1 MDISPDSWI
10 LYEWRGWRLNA
21 TIVFT
26 WVVMALLVLG
36 SWAVTARL
44 SEGETVSRWQVML
57 EVIVSAIRDQIAE
70 VGADDPGRYLPFI
83 GTLFLF
89 IATANVLAVVPGY
102 QPPTGSLSTTAAL
115 AICVLIA
122 VPLFS
127 IGERGLG
134 SYLRTYLQPTPLM
147 LPFNL
152 VSEVSRTIA
161 LAVRLYG
168 NVMSGTVIVGIL
180 ISVAPFFF
188 PVVMQVA
195 GPADRSDP
203 GLHLRHP
210 RDGLHRLGQP
220 QPPGIES
227 PARPSKDRNRRLSMD
242 SATLVAV
249 ISIFT
254 AGLTIA
260 IGSIGPALAEGRAAS
275 QALQAIAQQPDAS
288 NTITRTLF
296 VSLAMIES
304 TAIYCFVVSMIL
316 IFANPFTN
324 LVAETAAQ
332 AAGG

>member
-1 MDISPDSWI
+1 MEISPDTWV

-26 WVVMALLVLG
+26 WIVMALLVLG

-44 SEGETVSRWQVML
+44 SEGETASRWQVLL
-57 EVIVSAIRDQIAE
+57 EVVVSAIRDQIDE

-89 IATANVLAVVPGY
+89 IATANLLAVVPGY

-127 IGERGLG
+127 IGKRGLG

-152 VSEVSRTIA
+152 VGEVSRTIA

-188 PVVMQVA
+188 PVVMQLLGLLTGLIQAYIFAILAMVYIGSA
-195 GPADRSDP
+195 SRS
-203 GLHLRHP
+203 R
-210 RDGLHRLGQP
+210 RAS
-220 QPPGIES
+220 ES
-227 PARPSKDRNRRLSMD
+227 PA
-242 SATLVAV
+242 
-249 ISIFT
+249 
-254 AGLTIA
+254 
-260 IGSIGPALAEGRAAS
+260 AS
-275 QALQAIAQQPDAS
+275 QQ
-288 NTITRTLF
+288 
-296 VSLAMIES
+296 S
-304 TAIYCFVVSMIL
+304 T
-316 IFANPFTN
+316 
-324 LVAETAAQ
+324 ET
-332 AAGG
+332 GD

>member
-44 SEGETVSRWQVML
+44 SEGETVSRWQMML

-70 VGADDPGRYLPFI
+70 VGADDPGRYMPFI

-115 AICVLIA
+115 AICVLVA

-134 SYLRTYLQPTPLM
+134 NYLRTYLQPTPLM

-188 PVVMQVA
+188 PVVMQVLGLLTGLIQA
-195 GPADRSDP
+195 YIFAILAMVYIGSASRS
-203 GLHLRHP
+203 R
-210 RDGLHRLGQP
+210 RAS
-220 QPPGIES
+220 ES
-227 PARPSKDRNRRLSMD
+227 PA
-242 SATLVAV
+242 
-249 ISIFT
+249 
-254 AGLTIA
+254 
-260 IGSIGPALAEGRAAS
+260 AS
-275 QALQAIAQQPDAS
+275 QQ
-288 NTITRTLF
+288 
-296 VSLAMIES
+296 S
-304 TAIYCFVVSMIL
+304 T
-316 IFANPFTN
+316 
-324 LVAETAAQ
+324 ET
-332 AAGG
+332 GD